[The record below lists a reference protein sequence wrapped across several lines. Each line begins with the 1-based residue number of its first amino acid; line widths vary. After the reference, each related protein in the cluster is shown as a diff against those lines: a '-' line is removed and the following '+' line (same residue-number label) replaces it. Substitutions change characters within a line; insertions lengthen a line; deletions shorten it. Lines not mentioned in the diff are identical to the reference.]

1 MLREVCSFI
10 YVMYTCYGTYVHLS
24 TLCITDYS
32 SVICSTCTHTT
43 GRMSIYLRYVH
54 MLRDVCSFI
63 YVMYTCYGTY
73 VHLSTLCT
81 HATGRMS
88 IYLRYVHMLRDVYPF
103 IYVMYTCY
111 GTYVHLSTLCT
122 HATP

>member
-1 MLREVCSFI
+1 MSIYLRYVHMLQDVSPFI

-24 TLCITDYS
+24 TL
-32 SVICSTCTHTT
+32 CTHTT

-81 HATGRMS
+81 HATGR
-88 IYLRYVHMLRDVYPF
+88 IRPVAWVHNVDKW
-103 IYVMYTCY
+103 
-111 GTYVHLSTLCT
+111 TYV
-122 HATP
+122 P